1 MIHLSRQL
9 HVEIHHGT
17 FSYILGSYLGFAKKL
32 CTMHQKIDQRTEVA
46 ALPVL
51 GLRTLAGW
59 RLSGF
64 HGLTTHVFLMRS
76 L

>member
-1 MIHLSRQL
+1 MGLLATYWDLTWDLPKSCAPC
-9 HVEIHHGT
+9 T
-17 FSYILGSYLGFAKKL
+17 KKL
-32 CTMHQKIDQRTEVA
+32 IKGRKLRHF
-46 ALPVL
+46 PSYL

>member
-1 MIHLSRQL
+1 MGLLAAYWDLTWGCQKSCAPCDLLRQ
-9 HVEIHHGT
+9 
-17 FSYILGSYLGFAKKL
+17 S
-32 CTMHQKIDQRTEVA
+32 QDQRTEVA

>member
-17 FSYILGSYLGFAKKL
+17 FSYILGSHLGFAKKAV
-32 CTMHQKIDQRTEVA
+32 HQRQSQDQRTEVA

-51 GLRTLAGW
+51 GLCTLAGW